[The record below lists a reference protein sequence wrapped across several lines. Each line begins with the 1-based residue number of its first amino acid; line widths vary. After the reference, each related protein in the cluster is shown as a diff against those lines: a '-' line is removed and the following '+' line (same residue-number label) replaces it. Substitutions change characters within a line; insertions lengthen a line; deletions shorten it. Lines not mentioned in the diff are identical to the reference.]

1 MESETK
7 KRKSLRNYPNK
18 IGDMMEKRL
27 TESILARI
35 DRLEVKTLTSCENTK
50 RNSKPKADNYNLQ
63 EEVNKSMVN
72 KMNALAEKV
81 EHLEQSNDD
90 KTRRI
95 VELEN
100 AMNRTKKRK
109 YIRKEIVSHYFVWF
123 LTRGYSFFFFG
134 TYADIIEFT

>member
-1 MESETK
+1 MQSEKK
-7 KRKSLRNYPNK
+7 KRKSLRKPSNK
-18 IGDMMEKRL
+18 IEDNMEKRL
-27 TESILARI
+27 TESIIARI
-35 DRLEVKTLTSCENTK
+35 DRLEVKTLTSCKNTK
-50 RNSKPKADNYNLQ
+50 RNSKSKVDFYNLQ

-100 AMNRTKKRK
+100 AMNRTQKRE
-109 YIRKEIVSHYFVWF
+109 YIGKEIVSHYCVWF
-123 LTRGYSFFFFG
+123 ITRGFNFFFG
-134 TYADIIEFT
+134 TYAVNVDL

>member
-1 MESETK
+1 MQSEKK
-7 KRKSLRNYPNK
+7 KRKSLRKPSNK
-18 IGDMMEKRL
+18 IEDNMEKRL
-27 TESILARI
+27 TESIIARI

-50 RNSKPKADNYNLQ
+50 RNSESKVDFYNLQ

-100 AMNRTKKRK
+100 AMNRTQKRE
-109 YIRKEIVSHYFVWF
+109 YIGKEIVSHYFVWF
-123 LTRGYSFFFFG
+123 ITRGFNFFFG
-134 TYADIIEFT
+134 TYADKIELM

>member
-1 MESETK
+1 MESEIK
-7 KRKSLRNYPNK
+7 KRKSLRKYPNK

-27 TESILARI
+27 TESIIARI

-50 RNSKPKADNYNLQ
+50 RKKSKVDFYHLQ

-100 AMNRTKKRK
+100 AMNRTQKRE

-123 LTRGYSFFFFG
+123 ITRGYNFFFG
-134 TYADIIEFT
+134 SYADKIELM